1 MKISTKWSF
10 PRKRENGAFGGKHLE
25 ENVAGHILDAA
36 LSDVGSV
43 SELPGSGWG
52 CGLVHHCPENA

>member
-36 LSDVGSV
+36 LSDVGSG
-43 SELPGSGWG
+43 SELPGGFGPPGS
-52 CGLVHHCPENA
+52 